1 MCFLLL
7 IPLSLAL
14 YYQPK
19 YHREPE
25 FEHYYGRTTCYVFT
39 ILVVFLLVALIS
51 FVVLQRRSFSKVLE
65 KEAKMFNWFFIIF
78 FLCYFLRTAYLWLL
92 GKWRYTRAF
101 NTIFSRYLMIDI
113 LPMIWDIVPISAIL
127 IIHVREFSKP

>member
-1 MCFLLL
+1 MSALLL
-7 IPLSLAL
+7 IPLGLAL

-25 FEHYYGRTTCYVFT
+25 FEHYYGRVTCYVFT
-39 ILVVFLLVALIS
+39 ILCIFLLIALIS

-65 KEAKMFNWFFIIF
+65 NEAKMLNWFFFIF
-78 FLCYFLRTAYLWLL
+78 FMCYFMRTVYLWLL
-92 GKWRYTRAF
+92 GKWRYTHAF

-113 LPMIWDIVPISAIL
+113 LPMVWDIVPIGAIL
-127 IIHVREFSKP
+127 VIHVREFSKP

>member
-19 YHREPE
+19 YHREPV

-51 FVVLQRRSFSKVLE
+51 FVVLQRRSFRKVLE
-65 KEAKMFNWFFIIF
+65 KEAKMFNWFFFIF
-78 FLCYFLRTAYLWLL
+78 FMCYFLRTVYLWLL

-101 NTIFSRYLMIDI
+101 NTVFSRYLMIDI
-113 LPMIWDIVPISAIL
+113 LPMIWDIVPICAIL